1 MPDNFIQDGKD
12 PFSLDAIR
20 ITNTTDE
27 SIGIER
33 PILSVPVMNPPKQSY
48 IRVHDSPDKTLDAR
62 IIKFDT
68 EREVYLVTPEMAMKL
83 PGETKA
89 VRLLVCMPRHGG
101 IFLWPLALPNPNVR
115 ENAWHTSARKA
126 AELAKTTWVRM
137 QANMAVGMYDV
148 TTSKHIP
155 DPVFP
160 DISMRDLL
168 SLAFGDGRLIDRD
181 DHPVVRQLMG
191 AC

>member
-1 MPDNFIQDGKD
+1 MSDNMLQDGKD
-12 PFSLDAIR
+12 PFSPDAIR
-20 ITNTTDE
+20 INNTTDD

-33 PILSVPVMNPPKQSY
+33 PILSVQVMPPPKQCFV
-48 IRVHDSPDKTLDAR
+48 RVDPSPDKSLDAR
-62 IIKFDT
+62 IIKI

-89 VRLLVCMPRHGG
+89 VRILVCMPRHGG